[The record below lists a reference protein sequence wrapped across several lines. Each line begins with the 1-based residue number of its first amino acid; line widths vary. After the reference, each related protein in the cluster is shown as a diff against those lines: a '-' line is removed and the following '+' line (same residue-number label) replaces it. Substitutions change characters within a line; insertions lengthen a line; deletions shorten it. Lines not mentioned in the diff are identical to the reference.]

1 MPKVDK
7 GYEPPRRTHV
17 FLTEEEIAA
26 GKKPQWQELEIVS
39 PVKNLSSKLW
49 QLTHLTALYLSKNSL
64 TRIPPDIAKLK
75 NLIHLDLS
83 YNKLRSL
90 PTELGDMIQ
99 LRELLL
105 NHNHLRVLPYEL
117 GRLFQLQV
125 LGISGNPIQAEVLS
139 MVSEHNG
146 TARLVSF
153 LLDNLQSVLVLICI
167 TLRCIELVL
176 SIVVHYCEYPPPPLP
191 STPLPSPS
199 PSPPFSSPP
208 PPLHSSPLS
217 LPLPS
222 FLFPSPSPPLLS
234 LPLPLPS
241 PPLPGP
247 VAPRPPDREWVDL
260 APPDARQVGGKQPH
274 QRGRWPCCC

>member
-7 GYEPPRRTHV
+7 GYDPPKRTHV
-17 FLTEEEIAA
+17 FLTEEEIAS

-49 QLTHLTALYLSKNSL
+49 QLNHLTALYLSKNSL
-64 TRIPPDIAKLK
+64 TRVPPDISKLK

-125 LGISGNPIQAEVLS
+125 LGIAGNPIQSEILS
-139 MVSEHNG
+139 MVSEPSG

-153 LLDNLQSVLVLICI
+153 LLDNLQSVLVLIWGM
-167 TLRCIELVL
+167 
-176 SIVVHYCEYPPPPLP
+176 S
-191 STPLPSPS
+191 
-199 PSPPFSSPP
+199 
-208 PPLHSSPLS
+208 
-217 LPLPS
+217 
-222 FLFPSPSPPLLS
+222 
-234 LPLPLPS
+234 
-241 PPLPGP
+241 
-247 VAPRPPDREWVDL
+247 
-260 APPDARQVGGKQPH
+260 
-274 QRGRWPCCC
+274 

>member
-7 GYEPPRRTHV
+7 GYEPPKRTHV

-49 QLTHLTALYLSKNSL
+49 QLSHLTALYLSKNNL
-64 TRIPPDIAKLK
+64 TRVPPDIAKLK

-125 LGISGNPIQAEVLS
+125 LGISGNPIQAEILS
-139 MVSEHNG
+139 MVSEPNG

-153 LLDNLQSVLVLICI
+153 LLDNLQSVLVLVY
-167 TLRCIELVL
+167 LAFRCIELL
-176 SIVVHYCEYPPPPLP
+176 PSIVVQHCDYPHPPLP
-191 STPLPSPS
+191 SPVQWRPAPQTESGS
-199 PSPPFSSPP
+199 TW
-208 PPLHSSPLS
+208 
-217 LPLPS
+217 
-222 FLFPSPSPPLLS
+222 PLLMPAKWEVS
-234 LPLPLPS
+234 HHT
-241 PPLPGP
+241 
-247 VAPRPPDREWVDL
+247 R
-260 APPDARQVGGKQPH
+260 GG
-274 QRGRWPCCC
+274 RAYLWPCCC

>member
-7 GYEPPRRTHV
+7 GYEPPKRTHV
-17 FLTEEEIAA
+17 FLNEEEIAA

-49 QLTHLTALYLSKNSL
+49 QLSHLTALYLSKNNL
-64 TRIPPDIAKLK
+64 TRVPPDIAKLK

-125 LGISGNPIQAEVLS
+125 LGISGNPIQAEILS
-139 MVSEHNG
+139 MVSEPNG

-153 LLDNLQSVLVLICI
+153 LLDNLQSVLVLVCI
-167 TLRCIELVL
+167 AFRCIDLL
-176 SIVVHYCEYPPPPLP
+176 PSIVVQYCEYPPL
-191 STPLPSPS
+191 

-208 PPLHSSPLS
+208 TPFL
-217 LPLPS
+217 LPLP
-222 FLFPSPSPPLLS
+222 
-234 LPLPLPS
+234 PLPS
-241 PPLPGP
+241 PVQWRPAPQTESGSTWPLPMPAKWEVSHHTRGGGAYLWAC
-247 VAPRPPDREWVDL
+247 VARSLVQLTCPHPDLLMVLL
-260 APPDARQVGGKQPH
+260 APLVCRVV
-274 QRGRWPCCC
+274 